1 MSCSPLSSCSPPGKP
16 DPCASGPCQN
26 GGTCFHYIGKYKCDC
41 APGYAGR
48 HCEIGT
54 CGCCRV
60 GGEQH
65 CSFGSKCAALCCWIS
80 PPNHFGDVLRGRG
93 SGFGPCQLHDGAL
106 CSFQCRLPAF

>member
-1 MSCSPLSSCSPPGKP
+1 MSRSLLSSCSPPGKP

-60 GGEQH
+60 RGDRVAALVASVLH
-65 CSFGSKCAALCCWIS
+65 CAAGCHPQTTLGT
-80 PPNHFGDVLRGRG
+80 H
-93 SGFGPCQLHDGAL
+93 
-106 CSFQCRLPAF
+106 